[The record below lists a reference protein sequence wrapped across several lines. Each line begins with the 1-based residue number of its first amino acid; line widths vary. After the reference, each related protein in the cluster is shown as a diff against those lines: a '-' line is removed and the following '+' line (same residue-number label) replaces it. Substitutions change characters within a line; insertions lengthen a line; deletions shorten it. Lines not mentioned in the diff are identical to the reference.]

1 MYLNVLFPLKS
12 SFCLFTRKIQHPEYA
27 EISSQIA
34 DENLCPSVCGIQS
47 YDSITHW
54 YKFLNYS
61 HLSSLKYR
69 YLCSD
74 DSAIVCME
82 YSLLLALFSC
92 FTSLPFSF
100 LQLLKQTI
108 FFSWWELYFYSYIFS
123 YAPAYMLQTRNWGN
137 QLCQV
142 QSPILLKQSWR
153 IAGITSRKRV
163 GGCPLSMHY

>member
-47 YDSITHW
+47 YDSITHR

-100 LQLLKQTI
+100 LELLKQTI
-108 FFSWWELYFYSYIFS
+108 FSVDENFIFIHIFS
-123 YAPAYMLQTRNWGN
+123 PMLQLT
-137 QLCQV
+137 C
-142 QSPILLKQSWR
+142 SKPETE
-153 IAGITSRKRV
+153 GINCAKCKV
-163 GGCPLSMHY
+163 LSS